1 MAGCDGFKPDGSP
14 CGRIV
19 GESQR
24 YCYAHDPARAGARRR
39 NASKAARSKPSRELA
54 KLKGRLSDLY
64 ADVRE
69 GRLDPKVGAVVNQIL
84 DTSVR
89 VVNLERDL
97 REQEELAARIEE
109 LERVAEERGWA
120 EAT

>member
-1 MAGCDGFKPDGSP
+1 MAGCDGSKPDGSP
-14 CGRIV
+14 CGRTV
-19 GESQR
+19 GASQR
-24 YCYAHDPARAGARRR
+24 YCFAHDPARAEARRR

-54 KLKGRLSDLY
+54 KLKGKLSDLY

-84 DTSVR
+84 NTSVR

-97 REQEELAARIEE
+97 RDQDELAARIEE
-109 LERVAEERGWA
+109 LERAAEEQRWA
-120 EAT
+120 EVT

>member
-1 MAGCDGFKPDGSP
+1 MARCDGFKPDETP
-14 CGRIV
+14 CGRTV
-19 GESQR
+19 GASQR
-24 YCYAHDPARAGARRR
+24 YCYAHDPAHAGARRR
-39 NASKAARSKPSRELA
+39 NASKAARSKPSRDLA
-54 KLKGRLSDLY
+54 KLKGKLSDLY

-84 DTSVR
+84 NTSVR

-97 REQEELAARIEE
+97 RDQDELAARIEE
-109 LERVAEERGWA
+109 LERAAEEQRWA

>member
-19 GESQR
+19 GASQR

-54 KLKGRLSDLY
+54 TLKGRLSDLY

-84 DTSVR
+84 NTSVR

-120 EAT
+120 GVT

>member
-1 MAGCDGFKPDGSP
+1 MAGCGGFKADGSP

-19 GESQR
+19 GASQT

-54 KLKGRLSDLY
+54 ELKGRLSALY
-64 ADVRE
+64 KDVRE

-84 DTSVR
+84 NTSVR
-89 VVNLERDL
+89 VVTLERDL
-97 REQEELAARIEE
+97 REQEELAARMGE
-109 LERVAEERGWA
+109 LERIAEERGWA
-120 EAT
+120 GAT

>member
-1 MAGCDGFKPDGSP
+1 M
-14 CGRIV
+14 
-19 GESQR
+19 
-24 YCYAHDPARAGARRR
+24 RAYRGGIAEVLLRPRPRSRRGRRR

-54 KLKGRLSDLY
+54 TLKGRLSDLY

-84 DTSVR
+84 NTSVR

-97 REQEELAARIEE
+97 REQDELAARIEE